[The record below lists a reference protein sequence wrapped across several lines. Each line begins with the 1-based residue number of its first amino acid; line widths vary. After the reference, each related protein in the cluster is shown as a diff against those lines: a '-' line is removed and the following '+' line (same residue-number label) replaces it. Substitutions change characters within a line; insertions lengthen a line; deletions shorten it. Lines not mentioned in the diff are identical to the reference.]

1 MTLHEQTITA
11 PPPVRIGRRSPID
24 TIDKFT
30 IDKFTI
36 DKFTIDKFTIDEFTI
51 DRHDPCCVPR
61 T

>member
-24 TIDKFT
+24 TIDE
-30 IDKFTI
+30 
-36 DKFTIDKFTIDEFTI
+36 FTIDKFTIDEFTI